1 MGVVDVFD
9 ENGALLQRLI
19 TGSQLAAPWGVALA
33 PVDFGPF
40 SNDLLVGNFSF
51 VASEINA
58 FDPTTGAF
66 EGSIPIDIGSNT
78 PGGLWDLMFGSGA
91 GNGGS
96 LNVLYFTDG
105 LNGETAGLFGA
116 ISAVPEPSGLLVLG
130 TGLALVGL
138 CRALGAFGVGW
149 NRRRRSLLIEPVA

>member
-1 MGVVDVFD
+1 
-9 ENGALLQRLI
+9 
-19 TGSQLAAPWGVALA
+19 
-33 PVDFGPF
+33 
-40 SNDLLVGNFSF
+40 
-51 VASEINA
+51 
-58 FDPTTGAF
+58 
-66 EGSIPIDIGSNT
+66 
-78 PGGLWDLMFGSGA
+78 MFGSGA